1 MLLSLTIIAV
11 VAAAALA
18 FVSYVTAE
26 PIAQAQKA
34 KKEAAVKAV
43 LPAFDKLEEKVR
55 TYHVEAIYLLV
66 LYAARATSSA

>member
-1 MLLSLTIIAV
+1 MLLSLTVIAV

-43 LPAFDKLEEKVR
+43 LPAF
-55 TYHVEAIYLLV
+55 
-66 LYAARATSSA
+66 